1 MNKNLNMWII
11 VGKGV
16 MVRGKVGGNKSL
28 SEVEVL
34 SLNVIEFDDFS
45 LYFRPHLEPVCIY
58 WCRSSIVPEEEQTSH
73 LSEVVWI
80 SYPL

>member
-1 MNKNLNMWII
+1 MNKNLNRWII

-16 MVRGKVGGNKSL
+16 MVRGKVVGNKSL

-45 LYFRPHLEPVCIY
+45 LYFRPQLEPVCIY